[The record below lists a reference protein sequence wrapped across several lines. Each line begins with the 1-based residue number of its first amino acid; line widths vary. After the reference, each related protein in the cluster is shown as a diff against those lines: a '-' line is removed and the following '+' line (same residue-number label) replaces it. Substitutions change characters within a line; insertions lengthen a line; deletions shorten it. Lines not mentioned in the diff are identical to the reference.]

1 MARVK
6 TDAERGQPGAWLYHA
21 RNSFGLS
28 HDQVATALS
37 VDESGITKAEGKAA
51 PEGPG
56 SRVLQDRLIGY
67 YRKLAR
73 ERPDVALPELPEA
86 PAAPASPDQ
95 AELVAAIR
103 DQTAAITKLAAAM
116 EAENRERRRET
127 ATTRAWLRGWR
138 AVLRAAAQ
146 GQVPGDLLDAL
157 VPPQPG
163 DGHP

>member
-1 MARVK
+1 MPTPLHLKPPIAAWIVRSRKARGWKPRDIV
-6 TDAERGQPGAWLYHA
+6 
-21 RNSFGLS
+21 
-28 HDQVATALS
+28 TALAAQ
-37 VDESGITKAEGKAA
+37 GITVTEDTVKVWESNANRRPA
-51 PEGPG
+51 PETLDALERIFG
-56 SRVLQDRLIGY
+56 S
-67 YRKLAR
+67 
-73 ERPDVALPELPEA
+73 PA
-86 PAAPASPDQ
+86 PTRDAPASPDQ